1 MSPDAEPEPAQS
13 FSSVDV
19 NDSMENLEFDS
30 TTDIFTS
37 ITKKISVGHNVN
49 HPDAVGTNELGE
61 DGEEEGVVTTTE
73 EMRVNIDDLTENSKN
88 VVVEAIADT
97 TFDDSDILESSVA
110 AMRDKLVHEKMDIT
124 NTVEP
129 IAIPSVELPL
139 SANAPVEAE
148 VKKEALT
155 MQDMKQRL
163 QSLINDLA
171 TASLTREEVNVFEDM
186 FMDAKEKLYGA
197 ARRGRAGS

>member
-1 MSPDAEPEPAQS
+1 MSPEAEPEPAQS
-13 FSSVDV
+13 FSWVDV
-19 NDSMENLEFDS
+19 NDSIENLEFDS

-37 ITKKISVGHNVN
+37 IAKKLSEGHNVSP
-49 HPDAVGTNELGE
+49 PDAVGTNQLGG
-61 DGEEEGVVTTTE
+61 DGEEEEVATTTR
-73 EMRVNIDDLTENSKN
+73 EMRVNIDDLAEDSKD
-88 VVVEAIADT
+88 VVIEAIADT
-97 TFDDSDILESSVA
+97 TFDDSDILESSVT
-110 AMRDKLVHEKMDIT
+110 AMRHKLVHEKMDIMDR
-124 NTVEP
+124 VEP
-129 IAIPSVELPL
+129 TAIPSVEL
-139 SANAPVEAE
+139 SVTTNARVETE
-148 VKKEALT
+148 VKKEVPT